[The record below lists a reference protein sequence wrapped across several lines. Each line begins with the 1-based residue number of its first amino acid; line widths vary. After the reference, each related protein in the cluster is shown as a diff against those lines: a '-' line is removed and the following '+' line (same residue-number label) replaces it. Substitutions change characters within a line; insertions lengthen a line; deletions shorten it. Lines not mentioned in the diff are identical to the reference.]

1 MQRGTSCTKQCVIPI
16 VVIAVLIFNVVS
28 CSKNTSP
35 TQVQQT
41 TPHQLTAVPPS
52 AAVGVGTSQNIAI
65 SGGTP
70 PYSVASGPSAIA
82 TAQLT
87 NPDSLV
93 ATLTITGVTV
103 ATASTS
109 ITVRDSAAVKN
120 VAISIGVH

>member
-1 MQRGTSCTKQCVIPI
+1 MTKQYIIPI
-16 VVIAVLIFNVVS
+16 VVIAVLVFNVVS
-28 CSKNTSP
+28 CSKNSSP

-41 TPHQLTAVPPS
+41 TPPQLTAVPPS

-70 PYSVASGPSAIA
+70 PYSAIA

-120 VAISIGVH
+120 VTISIGVH